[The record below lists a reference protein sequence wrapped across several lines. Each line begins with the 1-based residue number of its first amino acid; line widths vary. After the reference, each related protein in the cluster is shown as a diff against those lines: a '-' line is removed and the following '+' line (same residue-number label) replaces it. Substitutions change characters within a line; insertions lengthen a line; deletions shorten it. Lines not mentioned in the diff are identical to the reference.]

1 MTLDSLRPF
10 LLEDAL
16 ADVVVARDLEVP
28 LPPPLSPT
36 DDLQSASDL
45 FVASGLDELP
55 VIDPETGRLAG
66 LLRERDVR
74 AAYHKA
80 VALAE

>member
-1 MTLDSLRPF
+1 MTSELR
-10 LLEDAL
+10 
-16 ADVVVARDLEVP
+16 V
-28 LPPPLSPT
+28 S
-36 DDLQSASDL
+36 
-45 FVASGLDELP
+45 
-55 VIDPETGRLAG
+55 RLAG

>member
-1 MTLDSLRPF
+1 M
-10 LLEDAL
+10 
-16 ADVVVARDLEVP
+16 
-28 LPPPLSPT
+28 
-36 DDLQSASDL
+36 
-45 FVASGLDELP
+45 ASGLDELP